1 MMPIQSLES
10 VIESPEYRVSFTMVS
25 DDRAPGAARTFTR
38 ETLSAWGLE
47 DLMDRSVLIVSE
59 LTTNAERHGGT
70 PGDTERPADANG
82 QVVAEHIT
90 LTLAAQN
97 GIVGIEVED
106 NSPLPPR
113 PRVSGPDSLD
123 GRGLLLVT
131 AEADAWTACPNE
143 DGSGKRVLAVVKRRE
158 SASCG
163 PTLTARPLQ
172 PHSLAMEVFALPA
185 QHAPVASS
193 LPPRKRMEDVVTQH
207 VLLLDLDGVLVDTR
221 PVMQEAWRA
230 VQQRHGIDLPFEM
243 YEQHLGRPFNDIMER
258 LELADADRIHQT
270 YAEASKA
277 AFSLARPFEG
287 VEEVLHAFAAAD
299 WRLGVV
305 TSKPLD
311 RAAPLLAQLGCPFAT
326 VRAPGGPGRGKPA
339 PDPLLLALVDLA
351 ADPASAT
358 YVGDMEVDREAAH
371 RAGVSYVHAAWGYG
385 APGSPT
391 TRIAQSPVGLLR
403 LLDVSEKSAPVI
415 EGSPG

>member
-1 MMPIQSLES
+1 MMPIWSLES
-10 VIESPEYRVSFTMVS
+10 VIESPENRVSLTMVS
-25 DDRAPGAARTFTR
+25 DDMAARAARAFTR

-47 DLMDRSVLIVSE
+47 DLMDRTVLIVSE
-59 LTTNAERHGGT
+59 LTTNAERHGRT
-70 PGDTERPADANG
+70 PVDIERPADANG
-82 QVVAEHIT
+82 RMVVEHIT
-90 LTLAAQN
+90 LTLTVQS

-106 NSPLPPR
+106 NSPLPPI
-113 PRVSGPDSLD
+113 PRASGPDSLD

-131 AEADAWTACPNE
+131 AEADAWTACLND
-143 DGSGKRVLAVVKRRE
+143 DGSGKQVLAVVRRRE
-158 SASCG
+158 SVPCG
-163 PTLTARPLQ
+163 PTPKAHPLQ
-172 PHSLAMEVFALPA
+172 SHSLAMEAFAMPA
-185 QHAPVASS
+185 QHAPVAAP
-193 LPPRKRMEDVVTQH
+193 LPPRKKMEDAVTQH

-230 VQQRHGIDLPFEM
+230 VQQSHGIDLPFEM

-270 YAEASKA
+270 YVEASKA
-277 AFSLARPFEG
+277 AAPLARSFEG
-287 VEEVLHAFAAAD
+287 MEEVLHAFVAAD

-358 YVGDMEVDREAAH
+358 YVGDMEVDDEAAC

-385 APGSPT
+385 APGTPEP
-391 TRIAQSPVGLLR
+391 RIAQSPMDLLR
-403 LLDVSEKSAPVI
+403 LLNVI
-415 EGSPG
+415 EESEPLIDGSLL

>member
-1 MMPIQSLES
+1 MMPIWSLES
-10 VIESPEYRVSFTMVS
+10 VIESPEYRVSLTMVS
-25 DDRAPGAARTFTR
+25 DDMAPGAARTFTR

-47 DLMDRSVLIVSE
+47 ELMDRTVLIVSE
-59 LTTNAERHGGT
+59 LTTNAERHGGR
-70 PGDTERPADANG
+70 PGGTERPADANG
-82 QVVAEHIT
+82 QMVVEHIT
-90 LTLAAQN
+90 LTLTAQS
-97 GIVGIEVED
+97 GTVGIEVED
-106 NSPLPPR
+106 NSPLPPI
-113 PRVSGPDSLD
+113 PRTSRPDSLD

-131 AEADAWTACPNE
+131 AEADAWTACLNE
-143 DGSGKRVLAVVKRRE
+143 DGSGKRVLAVVRRRE
-158 SASCG
+158 AVPCG
-163 PTLTARPLQ
+163 PTPTAHPFQ
-172 PHSLAMEVFALPA
+172 PYSLAMEAFAMPA
-185 QHAPVASS
+185 QHAPVAAP
-193 LPPRKRMEDVVTQH
+193 LPPRKKMEDVVPQH

-230 VQQRHGIDLPFEM
+230 VQQTHGVDLPFEM

-270 YAEASKA
+270 YTAASQA
-277 AFSLARPFEG
+277 ASPLARPFEG

-358 YVGDMEVDREAAH
+358 YVGDMEVDREAAR

-385 APGSPT
+385 APGTPEP
-391 TRIAQSPVGLLR
+391 RIAQSPVDLLR
-403 LLDVSEKSAPVI
+403 LLDVSKKSAPLI
-415 EGSPG
+415 EGSLL

>member
-1 MMPIQSLES
+1 MMPIQSLAS
-10 VIESPEYRVSFTMVS
+10 IIESPEHRVSFTMVS

-38 ETLSAWGLE
+38 EMLSVWGLE
-47 DLMDRSVLIVSE
+47 DLMDRTVLIVSE
-59 LTTNAERHGGT
+59 LTTNAERHGGASS
-70 PGDTERPADANG
+70 GTERPSDANG
-82 QVVAEHIT
+82 RVVAEHIT
-90 LTLAAQN
+90 LTLAAQS

-106 NSPLPPR
+106 NSPLPPI
-113 PRVSGPDSLD
+113 PRTSGPDSLD
-123 GRGLLLVT
+123 GRGLLLVI

-158 SASCG
+158 PLHRG
-163 PTLTARPLQ
+163 LTPTAHPIQ
-172 PHSLAMEVFALPA
+172 PHSLAMEAFAMPA

-193 LPPRKRMEDVVTQH
+193 LPPRMKLEDVVTQH

-230 VQQRHGIDLPFEM
+230 VQRGHGIDLPFEM

-270 YAEASKA
+270 YTEASQA
-277 AFSLARPFEG
+277 ASPLARPFEG

-351 ADPASAT
+351 ADPASGT
-358 YVGDMEVDREAAH
+358 YVGDMEVDREAAR

-385 APGSPT
+385 APGTPAPQ
-391 TRIAQSPVGLLR
+391 IAQSPADLLR
-403 LLDVSEKSAPVI
+403 LLNVSGKSAPLI
-415 EGSPG
+415 EGSLL